1 MESSKQLPQYRQLYE
16 LLRRHIIEGIYQ
28 EGDVLPSE
36 HDLCIIHKMAR
47 ITVRHALDDLAR
59 DGFIFKRKGKGSI
72 VRNKPEG
79 IGILSVS
86 GTTTA
91 MSGQNLSTRII
102 VKPEIRVWEPSFFF
116 PLDDTEKE
124 SGMIYMER
132 LRLIDDKPLFYDITF
147 IPNINLPRFTA
158 RKFEDKSLFDT
169 LRKFYNIEVTGGE
182 QRLKAITVSG
192 KIREYLGVNPNTPIL
207 HLERKIHTN
216 RHPFSFYSSLY
227 CDTQEYDLFG
237 IF

>member
-28 EGDVLPSE
+28 EGDILPSE
-36 HDLCIIHKMAR
+36 NDLCITHKMAR

-91 MSGQNLSTRII
+91 MSGLNLSTRII
-102 VKPEIRVWEPSFFF
+102 VKPEIRMWEPSFFF
-116 PLDDTEKE
+116 PLNDIEKE

-132 LRLIDDKPLFYDITF
+132 LRLIDDRPLFYDITY

-169 LRKFYNIEVTGGE
+169 LRKFYNLEVTGGE

-192 KIREYLGVNPNTPIL
+192 KIREYLGVDPNTPIL

-227 CDTQEYDLFG
+227 CDTREYELFG

>member
-1 MESSKQLPQYRQLYE
+1 MKTNTPLPQYRQLYE
-16 LLRRHIIEGIYQ
+16 LLRRHITEDVYQ
-28 EGDVLPSE
+28 EGDILPSE

-47 ITVRHALDDLAR
+47 ITVRHALDDLAK

-79 IGILSVS
+79 IGILSIS

-91 MSGQNLSTRII
+91 MSGENLTTRII
-102 VKPEIRVWEPSFFF
+102 AGPEVRPWSPSFFF
-116 PLDDTEKE
+116 PLDITEKE

-132 LRLIDDKPLFYDITF
+132 LRLIDDKPLFYDISF
-147 IPNINLPRFTA
+147 IPNINLPRFAA
-158 RKFEDKSLFDT
+158 RKFKNKSLFDT

-182 QRLKAITVSG
+182 QRIKAITANG
-192 KIREYLGVNPNTPIL
+192 KVMEYLEVEPNTPIL

-227 CDTQEYDLFG
+227 CDTRDYELFG